1 MNVASRQFME
11 GWWRAAEGLAGL
23 MGKPENPD
31 NFIRFPAEDLI
42 IYIEKNALEDDD
54 KEIIFK
60 VHNYGE
66 FIIVFHW

>member
-1 MNVASRQFME
+1 
-11 GWWRAAEGLAGL
+11 

-54 KEIIFK
+54 KEITFK

-66 FIIVFHW
+66 FIIEFH